1 MERLQYISQETEKRS
16 HIDGIK
22 KACEAGVKWIQL
34 RVKNKSEKEVLELA
48 KAALHICNLHN
59 CKLIIN
65 DYPLIAKEIGAH
77 GVHLGKE
84 DMSVTEARKILGNDF
99 VIGGTANTIDDIE
112 LHFKSGA
119 NYVGVGPFKFTTTK
133 QKLSPVLG
141 LEGYR
146 SIMDEY
152 MKRNIS
158 IPVIAIGGIEL
169 EEVKSVMG
177 TGVYGIAV
185 SGLIANAEN
194 MSGTVNKINE
204 SINSSIFTTC

>member
-1 MERLQYISQETEKRS
+1 MERLQYISQETEKLS
-16 HIDGIK
+16 HMDGIQ

-34 RVKNKSEKEVLELA
+34 RVKNKNEKEVLELA
-48 KAALHICNLHN
+48 KGVLQVCKLHN
-59 CKLIIN
+59 CNLVIN
-65 DYPLIAKEIGAH
+65 DFPRIAKEIGAY

-84 DMSVTEARKILGNDF
+84 DMSVSEARKILGNDF
-99 VIGGTANTIDDIE
+99 IIGGTANTIDDIE

-146 SIMDEY
+146 KIMDEY

-158 IPVIAIGGIEL
+158 IPVIAIGGIEVGD
-169 EEVKSVMG
+169 VKEIMG
-177 TGVYGIAV
+177 TGVYGVAV
-185 SGLIANAEN
+185 SGAIANSVNAKE
-194 MSGTVNKINE
+194 TVQQIFE
-204 SINSSIFTTC
+204 SINSSIFTVC